1 MKSLSKM
8 ADLISSLELRRR
20 RKNVKFSLAI
30 FRTCQILLRRIN
42 RWEEGTWGRVIGKLS
57 SADLHQIL
65 QKDTLYASSLQEFSF
80 CGSYGPLQSFEK
92 CERFEWYECL
102 IAILPLE

>member
-65 QKDTLYASSLQEFSF
+65 QKDTLYAGSLQEFSL
-80 CGSYGPLQSFEK
+80 CPLQSSEK
-92 CERFEWYECL
+92 DKGFEWYECL
-102 IAILPLE
+102 IAILPFE